1 MDTSTGTRLVRH
13 VVVTVLLAATA
24 VVVAWNVLF
33 TGAGMGVNRYTPGQV
48 FSTPVRGA
56 AVQTDPRPITR
67 VGYIQRDPLQPGVPN
82 AQ

>member
-24 VVVAWNVLF
+24 VVAAWNVLF
-33 TGAGMGVNRYTPGQV
+33 TGTGMGVSRYAPGQV

-67 VGYIQRDPLQPGVPN
+67 VMYIQRDPLQPGVPN
-82 AQ
+82 AK

>member
-1 MDTSTGTRLVRH
+1 MDTSTGTSLVRH
-13 VVVTVLLAATA
+13 VVVTVLLAATT

-33 TGAGMGVNRYTPGQV
+33 TGAGMGVNRYTPGGV
-48 FSTPVRGA
+48 SRTPIVGS

-67 VGYIQRDPLQPGVPN
+67 VAYIPQDPLQPGASN